1 MPHVFHSQ
9 KLLLCMVVTS
19 WCCRVS
25 GTLPGRHLS
34 EWALRNT
41 EEIIKVKEIRPK
53 CLACSFCRIYQ
64 GLPAQVSLAS

>member
-1 MPHVFHSQ
+1 MTLTTEEGVTLSSFLYQGSLMPHVFLSQ

-41 EEIIKVKEIRPK
+41 EEIIKVKEI
-53 CLACSFCRIYQ
+53 
-64 GLPAQVSLAS
+64 